1 MFQLYS
7 KLNDVKKILKVKNLE
22 CFGGLGQR
30 VHQARQDLAV
40 VQDKFI
46 ASRGNA
52 EYQRKERKC
61 LHAYVLYQLRRKIF

>member
-1 MFQLYS
+1 MDGIPMFRAYK
-7 KLNDVKKILKVKNLE
+7 KLKAVKKILKAKNLE

-46 ASRGNA
+46 ASHGNA
-52 EYQRKERKC
+52 EYQRKERN
-61 LHAYVLYQLRRKIF
+61 R